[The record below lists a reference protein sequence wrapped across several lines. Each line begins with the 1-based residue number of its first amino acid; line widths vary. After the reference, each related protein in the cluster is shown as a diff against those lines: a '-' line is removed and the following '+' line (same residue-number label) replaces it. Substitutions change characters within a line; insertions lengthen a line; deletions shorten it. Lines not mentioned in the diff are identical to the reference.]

1 MVNPPG
7 DQWYGDDSGPMVR
20 LYALTKGRAR
30 PVGEFLDVIALV
42 HANTNPEHDL
52 TLSPEQATLLTLCR
66 DAMVSVVEL
75 SARSNLPLNVTRVL
89 LADLQDAG
97 HIQVALPTPPNRLP
111 NDHILR
117 EVLNGL
123 RSL

>member
-1 MVNPPG
+1 MNRPG
-7 DQWYGDDSGPMVR
+7 DPWYGDDSGPMVR

-30 PVGEFLDVIALV
+30 PAGEVLDVIALV
-42 HANTNPEHDL
+42 HARTNPDHDL

-66 DAMVSVVEL
+66 DTMVSVAEL
-75 SARSNLPLNVTRVL
+75 AARANLPLNVTRVL

-97 HIQVALPTPPNRLP
+97 HIQVTQPAASGRVP
-111 NDHILR
+111 NDYILR

>member
-1 MVNPPG
+1 MVNSAG
-7 DQWYGDDSGPMVR
+7 EHWYGDDSGPMVR

-66 DAMVSVVEL
+66 DAMLSVAEL
-75 SARSNLPLNVTRVL
+75 SALASLPLNVTRVL

-97 HIQVALPTPPNRLP
+97 HIQVALPTSPDRLP